1 MGSTDRDNMLRL
13 SASRFSASRFS
24 ASRCMQN
31 QRWFGAK
38 QSEAFASMMEE
49 ELDTGITRDPART
62 RNMDFLKLA
71 FEEFGVA
78 LQSLNVSAV
87 AADEAIWLVSIW
99 NARNNKDGIQLDEWM
114 DNMPES
120 LLQKLGDHAKAEAW
134 RRMIEPVEQ
143 RQ

>member
-1 MGSTDRDNMLRL
+1 MGTDRDNMLRL

-49 ELDTGITRDPART
+49 ELDTG
-62 RNMDFLKLA
+62 
-71 FEEFGVA
+71 
-78 LQSLNVSAV
+78 
-87 AADEAIWLVSIW
+87 

>member
-49 ELDTGITRDPART
+49 ELDTGITRDPVRT

-71 FEEFGVA
+71 FEEFDVNNDGLMQKEELRVA

-114 DNMPES
+114 TTC
-120 LLQKLGDHAKAEAW
+120 
-134 RRMIEPVEQ
+134 Q
-143 RQ
+143 RAYCRSWGI